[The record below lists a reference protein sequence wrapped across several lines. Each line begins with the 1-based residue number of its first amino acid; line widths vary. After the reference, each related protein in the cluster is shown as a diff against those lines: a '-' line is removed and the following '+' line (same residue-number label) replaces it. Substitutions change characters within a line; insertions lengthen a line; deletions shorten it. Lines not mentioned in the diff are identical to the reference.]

1 MSRYPPT
8 TIGTGTHSDP
18 AAEVVMDRDTAA
30 TDQLPPG
37 CPPVARS
44 LPLPARREPSRW
56 ARVDGAGCQRA
67 AGSRCPCTPG
77 HRRTLSL
84 AAKVHACSGHIPH
97 LPPRSTRR
105 RGGPH
110 DSFRGLAA
118 RRRAIALA
126 TNRLPGALRSR
137 EATDVSGPRARH
149 APT

>member
-37 CPPVARS
+37 CAPVARS

-67 AGSRCPCTPG
+67 AGSTCPCTPG

-97 LPPRSTRR
+97 LPPRSTRTAWRTTRFLSWSR
-105 RGGPH
+105 RQTTRDRVGDEP
-110 DSFRGLAA
+110 LAW
-118 RRRAIALA
+118 RA
-126 TNRLPGALRSR
+126 S
-137 EATDVSGPRARH
+137 V
-149 APT
+149 